1 MMPIT
6 MAKPGERVQVKRLAG
21 KDEVRRHLNELG
33 LVEGDYVTV
42 IQNNKADES
51 YRLKILLTK
60 TIPPIKRYI
69 AALNNKV
76 LLILNGCLN
85 DFSDYRPQVFR
96 KLVIIFGCKISVSA
110 ANKPHLQMVN

>member
-42 IQNNKADES
+42 IQNNNGNLIIQVKDGRIALDE
-51 YRLKILLTK
+51 
-60 TIPPIKRYI
+60 
-69 AALNNKV
+69 
-76 LLILNGCLN
+76 
-85 DFSDYRPQVFR
+85 
-96 KLVIIFGCKISVSA
+96 KLAMRIQF
-110 ANKPHLQMVN
+110 